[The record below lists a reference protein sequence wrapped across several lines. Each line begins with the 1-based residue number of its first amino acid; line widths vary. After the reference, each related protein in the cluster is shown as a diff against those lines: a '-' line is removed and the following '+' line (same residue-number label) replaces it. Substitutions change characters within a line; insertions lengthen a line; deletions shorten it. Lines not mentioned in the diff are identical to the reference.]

1 MSREEAEA
9 EDSKKKSDD
18 MRLQMAIAKSKE
30 EDDKAQQVEVHNNF
44 TCQTIISCC
53 FTKHLLLLLLSKTQ

>member
-1 MSREEAEA
+1 MTDIFSNNINREEADA

-30 EDDKAQQVEVHNNF
+30 DADTKAREVKYF
-44 TCQTIISCC
+44 TSQFCVP
-53 FTKHLLLLLLSKTQ
+53 L

>member
-1 MSREEAEA
+1 MSREEADA

-30 EDDKAQQVEVHNNF
+30 DGSEEVRFIHV
-44 TCQTIISCC
+44 TA
-53 FTKHLLLLLLSKTQ
+53 LL

>member
-1 MSREEAEA
+1 MSREEADA

-30 EDDKAQQVEVHNNF
+30 DGSEEVSGIYSRHSVA
-44 TCQTIISCC
+44 IISPH
-53 FTKHLLLLLLSKTQ
+53 F

>member
-1 MSREEAEA
+1 MSREEADA

-30 EDDKAQQVEVHNNF
+30 EGSEEVSLRFIHVA
-44 TCQTIISCC
+44 TS
-53 FTKHLLLLLLSKTQ
+53 L